1 MSASAIADMGVGA
14 DAAHAQA
21 VPVDVLDVRSAERLA
36 QTFRALGDPTRVRV
50 VSALVGRELCV
61 HDLAAALEMTHS
73 AISHQLGKLRDMRL
87 VRARRAGRR
96 AFYALDDDH
105 ILGLFQ
111 QGLQHVQH
119 G

>member
-1 MSASAIADMGVGA
+1 M
-14 DAAHAQA
+14 
-21 VPVDVLDVRSAERLA
+21 
-36 QTFRALGDPTRVRV
+36 

-87 VRARRAGRR
+87 VRARREGRR

-105 ILGLFQ
+105 ILSLFQ